1 MSWTTV
7 ENAAYGYT
15 WRAVTD
21 PAPLEP
27 PASQQVPVPSFAR
40 LTPEVVADMRRR
52 YRSGQATFG
61 GLARQYD
68 VGEAT
73 VRNAVLG
80 FTWRGVAEPPA
91 LRADVG
97 GWTVLSEAD
106 EEQILKLKGEDVS
119 YRAIAAALGHGVSV
133 VYRAHRRLEEARRQ
147 P

>member
-1 MSWTTV
+1 MGWRTV

-15 WRAVTD
+15 WRSVTD

-27 PASQQVPVPSFAR
+27 PAPQQVPVPSFTR
-40 LTPEVVADMRRR
+40 LTPGVVADMRRR

-61 GLARQYD
+61 GLARQYS
-68 VGEAT
+68 VGEST

-80 FTWRGVAEPPA
+80 FTWRSVAERPA

-106 EEQILKLKGEDVS
+106 EERILKLRGEDMP
-119 YRAIAAALGHGVSV
+119 YRAIAALLGHGVSV
-133 VYRAHRRLEEARRQ
+133 VYRAHRRLEKA
-147 P
+147 